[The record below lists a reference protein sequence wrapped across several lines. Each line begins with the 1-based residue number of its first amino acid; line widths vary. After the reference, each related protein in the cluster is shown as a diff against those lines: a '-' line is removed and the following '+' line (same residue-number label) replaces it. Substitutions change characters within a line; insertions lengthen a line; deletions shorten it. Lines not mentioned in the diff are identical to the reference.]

1 MSADKEKTDSD
12 GFSTHSVMSDS
23 VDKVIMPVI
32 GLIMFIGIFCTAVPL
47 AFLSLTKGRHP
58 QFVLLILAYYLG
70 NLDLIATCIGFKS
83 GPFKS
88 RVFEL
93 IYTRP
98 ETFIGWLSY
107 NIISLVTLISIL
119 FIVLIKV
126 DMMHVDNRL
135 DHYLLILSHFGIIL
149 TITFLLPNR
158 YVEQAMEFT
167 FNTLLKDINKEQ
179 YALAWFISFF
189 VGILVSLA
197 AIMTEAYVNVEV
209 NNIYL
214 KKQFLKTYFSR
225 IFTKL
230 FKLEKKFLTK

>member
-1 MSADKEKTDSD
+1 MSDKEKKDSYT
-12 GFSTHSVMSDS
+12 SEE
-23 VDKVIMPVI
+23 VIIPII
-32 GLIMFIGIFCTAVPL
+32 GLIVFVLLFCTAIPL
-47 AFLSLTKGRHP
+47 LFLKLTKGKHP

-70 NLDLIATCIGFKS
+70 NLDLIATCLGFKN

-88 RVFEL
+88 GMFQL

-98 ETFIGWLSY
+98 KTFIGWLSY
-107 NIISLVTLISIL
+107 NLISLITLISIL
-119 FIVLIKV
+119 FIVLMKV
-126 DMMHVDNRL
+126 DMMHIDNRL

-167 FNTLLKDINKEQ
+167 FNTLLKDINKEH
-179 YALAWFISFF
+179 YLLAWFISFF
-189 VGILVSLA
+189 VGILLSILA
-197 AIMTEAYVNVEV
+197 ITIEAFVNVEI

-214 KKQFLKTYFSR
+214 KKMFLKTYFSR

-230 FKLEKKFLTK
+230 FKIEKKFLTK

>member
-1 MSADKEKTDSD
+1 MSDKEKKDSH
-12 GFSTHSVMSDS
+12 GLSPVHSDS
-23 VDKVIMPVI
+23 ADQIILPVI
-32 GLIMFIGIFCTAVPL
+32 GLIVFVLIFCTGVPL
-47 AFLSLTKGRHP
+47 LFLKLSKGKHP

-70 NLDLIATCIGFKS
+70 NLDLIATCLGFKS

-88 RVFEL
+88 GMFQL

-107 NIISLVTLISIL
+107 NLISLITLISIL
-119 FIVLIKV
+119 FIVLLKV
-126 DMMHVDNRL
+126 DMMHIDNRL

-179 YALAWFISFF
+179 YTLAWFISFF
-189 VGILVSLA
+189 VGILVSIA
-197 AIMTEAYVNVEV
+197 AIMTEAYINVEM